1 MGQFDNVEFRT
12 FDYDGFKDSLFQMAK
27 SVFPNWTDTLESNS
41 GVMMIEWIAFLGA
54 NIVYM
59 QNFHARQAFVPTV
72 TEAQSLAWLA
82 KQYAYDIPNNTA
94 SVATVRI
101 SNANAV
107 PFVFDVII
115 PEGTQVTTAGN
126 EALVFETTEALI
138 IPQGAVF
145 GDVNVKNQETKIEAD
160 IADGNADFKSEMT
173 YGPFIQ
179 NSMSVDVDGAIWG
192 KVDNFLDSLNTSE
205 HYRVEVDSDQ
215 IATVIFGDGVNGKVP
230 LANSNVTYTY
240 KVGGGSQGNIPPG
253 VIINIDGTFFD
264 VNNNPVDL
272 IVANTTAA
280 TGGGDREDI
289 EVTRLRLPASIAAK
303 DVTLN
308 YEDFIANVGS
318 VPGVARVNPK
328 TVNDDPNIPENTV
341 FVFVLPANDDVLSP
355 ALEAEIKAVLEDD
368 PTVLTQNVI
377 FVGPSFKNIPI
388 VIEDL
393 IPKPEFDDGT
403 GVYSAATIEII
414 DNVFDVGD
422 TVTVNGVVF
431 EANVDFV
438 VGADEL
444 ETAVNLAEVIN
455 ISVDPLVSDIEAEA
469 VGAIVTLQ
477 ARTTGPEA
485 DAYTLAESDGVTDNM
500 TLSGATFTGGEDSTL
515 QAAVR
520 AAIEKFF
527 GRTNLGE
534 DGNYTVGFAQPV
546 YRNEIIWLI
555 QGVEGIEKF
564 HLVTPAAEVTALQL
578 NEFPTYTL
586 QFTTT

>member
-54 NIVYM
+54 NICYM

-107 PFVFDVII
+107 PFVFEVII

-126 EALVFETTEALI
+126 ESLIFETTEPLI

-145 GDVNVKNQETKIEAD
+145 GDVNVKNQETKVEGD

-179 NSMSVDVDGAIWG
+179 NSMSVDVDGVIWG

-205 HYRVEVDSDQ
+205 HYRVEVDSNQ
-215 IATVIFGDGVNGKVP
+215 IATVIFGDGISGKIP
-230 LANSNVTYTY
+230 DPNATLTYTY

-253 VIINIDGTFFD
+253 VIINIPGTFFD

-272 IVANTTAA
+272 IVTNTTAA

-355 ALEAEIKAVLEDD
+355 ALEAEIKAALEEN

-377 FVGPSFKNIPI
+377 FVGPTFKNIPI
-388 VIEDL
+388 IIKDL
-393 IPKPEFDDGT
+393 VAEPELDDGS
-403 GVYSAATIEII
+403 GVKAAATIEII
-414 DNVFDVGD
+414 DNAFDVGD
-422 TVTVNGVVF
+422 SVTVNGVVF
-431 EANVDFV
+431 VANVDFV
-438 VGADEL
+438 VGVDEL
-444 ETAVNLAEVIN
+444 ETAINLADAIN
-455 ISVDPLVSDIEAEA
+455 TSLDPLVEDIEAEA
-469 VGAIVTLQ
+469 VGAVVTVQ
-477 ARTTGPEA
+477 ARTSGPEG

-534 DGNYTVGFAQPV
+534 DGNYTIGFAQPV

-555 QGVEGIEKF
+555 QGVEGVEKF
-564 HLVTPAAEVTALQL
+564 NLVAPAAEETTLQL